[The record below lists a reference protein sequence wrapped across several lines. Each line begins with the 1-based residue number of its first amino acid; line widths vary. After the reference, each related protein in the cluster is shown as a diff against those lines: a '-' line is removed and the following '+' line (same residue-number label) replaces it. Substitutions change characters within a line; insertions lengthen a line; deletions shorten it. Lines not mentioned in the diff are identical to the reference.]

1 MKRVVFAVILAI
13 TATMFFVSHSY
24 AMGQRPP
31 ASKKSEKKAAPTI
44 LKATGKV
51 TNHSS
56 SNSTVTISPSSG
68 SAVTVTADKD
78 TSIKKAGKVIK
89 FAEIRYGDMVTVT
102 YETKRGVNVA
112 KSIIVE
118 AKPAPKKR

>member
-13 TATMFFVSHSY
+13 TASVFLVSQSY

-31 ASKKSEKKAAPTI
+31 ASKKSEKKAVPTI

-51 TNHSS
+51 TNYSS
-56 SNSTVTISPSSG
+56 SNSTVTISSSSG

-89 FAEIRYGDMVTVT
+89 FAEIRYGDIVTVT

-118 AKPAPKKR
+118 AKLAPKKR